1 MAGLLSKG
9 ITLSYGSNSSSLTSL
24 TNLQEIPDI
33 GGDID
38 TVEVTTL
45 ADVAHT
51 YINGLLDYGDSLD
64 FTFLH
69 DQSQFATLNGL
80 TGTKYWQVGI
90 PDGVSGAIKT
100 KATFQGEASVRINGV
115 GTNEAITYT
124 LSVTPNTSIT
134 WTST

>member
-9 ITLSYGSNSSSLTSL
+9 ITLSYGSNGTSLSAL

-45 ADVAHT
+45 ADAAHT
-51 YINGLLDYGDSLD
+51 YINGLLDYGDALE
-64 FTFLH
+64 FTFLY
-69 DQSQFATLNGL
+69 DKTQFTTLRGL
-80 TGTKYWQVGI
+80 AGTKYWQVGL
-90 PDGVSGAIKT
+90 PDGTGGAVGT
-100 KATFQGEASVRINGV
+100 KATFQGESSVRINGV

-124 LSVTPNTSIT
+124 LSVTPNTDIT
-134 WTST
+134 WA

>member
-9 ITLSYGSNSSSLTSL
+9 ITLSYGSNSTSLTAL

-45 ADVAHT
+45 ADAAHT
-51 YINGLLDYGDSLD
+51 YIKGLLDYGDALE
-64 FTFLH
+64 FTFLY
-69 DQSQFATLNGL
+69 DATQYATLKNL
-80 TGTKYWQVGI
+80 TGSRYWQVGI
-90 PDGVSGAIKT
+90 PDSTGGAVGT
-100 KATFQGEASVRINGV
+100 KLTWQGESSVRLNGV

-124 LSVTPNTSIT
+124 LAVTPNTAIS
-134 WTST
+134 

>member
-9 ITLSYGSNSSSLTSL
+9 ITLSYGANSTSVTAL

-45 ADVAHT
+45 ADSAHT
-51 YINGLLDYGDSLD
+51 YINGLLDYGDALE
-64 FTFLH
+64 FTFLY
-69 DQSQFATLNGL
+69 DKTQFTTLRGL
-80 TGTKYWQVGI
+80 TGTKYWQVGL
-90 PDGVSGAIKT
+90 PDGANGAVST
-100 KATFQGEASVRINGV
+100 KATFQGESSVRLNGV

-124 LSVTPNTSIT
+124 LSVTPNTDIT
-134 WTST
+134 WA